1 MRRTICENNR
11 ESALQVQYVSPHPK
25 LEEEELD
32 HQLLFFFFNLLF
44 YFPSPYFAALQP
56 GQGGKRDLKTSIVQ
70 QDPLYTHPKKEQKAW
85 FTRFLGLLPPF
96 DQYGAESS
104 PL

>member
-1 MRRTICENNR
+1 MIQQ
-11 ESALQVQYVSPHPK
+11 ALQVQYVSPHPK

-32 HQLLFFFFNLLF
+32 HQLSPLF